1 MSLDNVF
8 MGKKVVQQIY
18 LKNALIYQSKGW
30 ETLPS
35 APQVLWTKNFGS
47 VENYPWDCAVDQENN
62 IYIVYSNRIY
72 KISSEGVLIWKKQ
85 MSGLYKICIDQNN
98 NIYLAQVSAFELNDS
113 SYSAIINQIDS
124 NGNVL
129 NRIKVHGY
137 LTNVITG
144 FTFDRDYLYISSI
157 YNPDGKNIM
166 LYRVDKD
173 LKNSVN
179 LGYNGTTSMDN
190 IVTSLD
196 CPYIYY
202 GTDTMYQIKKEGIT
216 VSKPTKIKDLL
227 SIKNIIIDNLGNVIF
242 SNESYTYKYN
252 IASQQIT
259 EMPIV
264 SNYVSKSICLDYQK
278 NLYSLN
284 LHVSNSPFTANL
296 VKTSSDGTSIYNT
309 QIVVNDSYLGLDD
322 SMLIADNNGNIY
334 YAYQND
340 NKELLI
346 TKIINLIKKGN

>member
-18 LKNALIYQSKGW
+18 LKNSLIYQSKGW

-35 APQVLWTKNFGS
+35 APQVLWTKSFDTINTS
-47 VENYPWDCAVDQENN
+47 LRDCAVDQENN
-62 IYIVYSNRIY
+62 IYIVYSDHIY
-72 KISSEGVLIWKKQ
+72 KISSEGVLIWKKL
-85 MSGLYKICIDQNN
+85 MNNLCKICIDQNN
-98 NIYLAQVSAFELNDS
+98 NIYLAQATTFQKNDS

-137 LTNVITG
+137 LTSVITG
-144 FTFDRDYLYISSI
+144 FTFDKDYLYVSSI
-157 YNPDGKNIM
+157 YNPDGNNIM

-179 LGYNGTTSMDN
+179 LGYNGTTSMNN
-190 IVTSLD
+190 IVTSLN

-202 GTDTMYQIKKEGIT
+202 GEDAMYQMKKEGIT
-216 VSKPTKIKDLL
+216 VSKPTKIKDLS

-242 SNESYTYKYN
+242 SNEHYTYKYN
-252 IASQQIT
+252 LASQQIT

-264 SNYVSKSICLDYQK
+264 SNEVSKSICLDYQK

-284 LHVSNSPFTANL
+284 LHISNSPFTANL
-296 VKTSSDGTSIYNT
+296 VKNSSDGTLIYNT
-309 QIVVNDSYLGLDD
+309 QIVVNDSYLGLDE

-334 YAYQND
+334 FIYQNYSG
-340 NKELLI
+340 ELLI
-346 TKIINLIKKGN
+346 SKIINLVKKGN

>member
-35 APQVLWTKNFGS
+35 APQVEWTKNFDAINS
-47 VENYPWDCAVDQENN
+47 TLRDCAVDQENN
-62 IYIVYSNRIY
+62 IYIVYSDHIY
-72 KISSEGVLIWKKQ
+72 KISSEGVLIWNKF
-85 MSGLYKICIDQNN
+85 MNNLYKICIDQNN
-98 NIYLAQVSAFELNDS
+98 NIYLAQATTFQTNDS
-113 SYSAIINQIDS
+113 YYSAIINQIDS

-137 LTNVITG
+137 LATDITG
-144 FTFDRDYLYISSI
+144 FTFDKDYLYISSI
-157 YNPDGKNIM
+157 NNPDGNNIM
-166 LYRVDKD
+166 LWRVDKD

-179 LGYNGTTSMDN
+179 LIFTGTTSMDN

-216 VSKPTKIKDLL
+216 VSKPTKIKDLS

-252 IASQQIT
+252 IECQQIT

-264 SNYVSKSICLDYQK
+264 SNSTNKSICLDYQK
-278 NLYSLN
+278 NIYSLK
-284 LHVSNSPFTANL
+284 LQSSTKPFTANL
-296 VKTSSDGTSIYNT
+296 VKTSSDGTLIYNS
-309 QIVVNDSYLGLDD
+309 QIVVNDSYLDLDD
-322 SMLIADNNGNIY
+322 GMLIADNNGNIY
-334 YAYQND
+334 FSYRNY

-346 TKIINLIKKGN
+346 TKIINLVKKGN